1 MFLSADESIALRGTF
16 KLNLTSLLEVTP
28 PQNGLPSP
36 RVVWWSF
43 SGPNVP
49 SVTQHSP
56 RLAVTPRAAQRDPKA
71 EQAGLGFAS
80 F

>member
-1 MFLSADESIALRGTF
+1 MFLSADESIDLRGTF
-16 KLNLTSLLEVTP
+16 KLNLTRLLEVAP
-28 PQNGLPSP
+28 PQNGLPLP

-49 SVTQHSP
+49 SMSQHSP
-56 RLAVTPRAAQRDPKA
+56 RPAGNPRATQRDPKA
-71 EQAGLGFAS
+71 EQAGLDFAS